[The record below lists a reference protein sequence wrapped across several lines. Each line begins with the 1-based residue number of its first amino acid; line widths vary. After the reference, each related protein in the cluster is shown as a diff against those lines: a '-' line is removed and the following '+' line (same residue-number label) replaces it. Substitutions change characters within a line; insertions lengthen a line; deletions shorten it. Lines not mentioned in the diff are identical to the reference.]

1 MAKILIIE
9 DNPYDARLMSTLL
22 RKDGHEVL
30 TAEEGDA
37 GLELARSEHPDLVLV
52 DMGLPDID
60 GQTVIAQLRNDERVG
75 QPIII
80 TVTAWPPDTA
90 RFMAE
95 AYGSDGYI
103 SKPFKVRTF
112 QAKIR
117 AFLETHQAGKE

>member
-30 TAEEGDA
+30 TTDEGDA
-37 GLELARSEHPDLVLV
+37 GLRLARTEKPDLILV

-60 GQTVIAQLRNDERVG
+60 GQTVIAQLRNDERAGHPV
-75 QPIII
+75 II

-103 SKPFKVRTF
+103 SKPFKVQTF
-112 QAKIR
+112 QARIR
-117 AFLETHQAGKE
+117 AFLETHQAGQP

>member
-30 TAEEGDA
+30 TADEGDT
-37 GLELARSEHPDLVLV
+37 GLKLARTEQPDLVLV

-60 GQTVIAQLRNDERVG
+60 GQTVVAQLRNDRRAGRPV
-75 QPIII
+75 II

-90 RFMAE
+90 RYMAE

-103 SKPFKVRTF
+103 SKPFKVHTF

-117 AFLETHQAGKE
+117 AFLATHQAEKP